1 MRHPPRR
8 NRLRISRSMSC
19 PICGPVPLV
28 GLLSWNRARIESCVS
43 LFCWR
48 SLATRFFFSD
58 FLVTIVVAQTAGRI
72 VTFLNRH
79 GPPHQI
85 DAKLL
90 SPCFPLR
97 FRSAK
102 NLRPEIADNAV
113 AEVTS
118 RLFPFQDSLMV
129 SIFSPFFHSF
139 EFYQISWVDK
149 GRYWLFLISKI
160 LFSMAT
166 GVSNSRRFCRLQ

>member
-1 MRHPPRR
+1 MEFSAANETSTASEPPSYFPLYELSYMWTGAFGGSTFMEPGS
-8 NRLRISRSMSC
+8 NRILRVSF
-19 PICGPVPLV
+19 
-28 GLLSWNRARIESCVS
+28 LLTLSGDAV
-43 LFCWR
+43 
-48 SLATRFFFSD
+48 FFSD

-139 EFYQISWVDK
+139 EFYQIS
-149 GRYWLFLISKI
+149 
-160 LFSMAT
+160 
-166 GVSNSRRFCRLQ
+166 